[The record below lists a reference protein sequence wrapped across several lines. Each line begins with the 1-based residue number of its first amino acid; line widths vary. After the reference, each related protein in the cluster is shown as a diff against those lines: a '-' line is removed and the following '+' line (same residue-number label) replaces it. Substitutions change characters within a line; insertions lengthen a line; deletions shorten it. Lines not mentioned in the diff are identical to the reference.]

1 MDERTAILSRMFVVL
16 GLILLI
22 PAALGFQLIRINY
35 FEGDELRALWSRQ
48 AIDQIPIPA
57 QRGNIYDANGTLL
70 VTNAVDYKLAFDPK
84 VQVNGTIG
92 VPQEQV
98 AQLTKKLSSL
108 TGRSAAEY
116 QSKIRSAPPHSRY
129 IVLERN
135 LSVLAKDEINAL
147 NIKGVILEEN
157 YRRKYTFGSLAAH
170 TLGFV
175 NHETNGRIGLEAHY
189 NDELKGE
196 DGLRQVRRDPFNRIF
211 EYIGAPKKL
220 PRNGYSLHTTIDAY
234 LQAILEDELRSGVE
248 QHLAR
253 YGTGI
258 IMDPKT
264 GAIKA
269 MANYPTYDP
278 NFPGSDDEENR
289 RNFAISDMIEPGSTF
304 KLVTAIAAVEQGV
317 VEFDEV
323 FETPEDGEV
332 VIHNLILRD
341 HDPLGDLNFQEV
353 IQKSSNVATAEIAMR
368 MKKETFYQYARN
380 MGFGSETNVDLIGEV
395 PGRLSKPYEW
405 SLVTLPWMSHGYE
418 IQTTPLQIAQ
428 AYAAFANNGMMMRPY
443 LVERIEDKNG
453 SIVKQHKP
461 VEIRRIAKKSTL
473 KKLLPVF
480 ESVVTDSGTGNLSQ
494 VDGLRIAGKTGTA
507 KKVVN
512 GRYTNNYRGSFV
524 GFFPVEDP
532 QYVVFILLDEPK
544 TSGYG
549 GFTAG
554 PIFKNIAM
562 RIAGLDDDIQ
572 RSIKS
577 DDEFPA
583 PQFVKTPFVTG
594 LSKDQAKL
602 LLSNLDVP
610 HDFSGK
616 TGYVTAQTP
625 EAGSPL
631 NKGQKISLTLSETYA
646 EADSASVKE
655 GYAEI
660 PELRG
665 MNMRSAM
672 ALVSELELNSE
683 IIGSGTVFA
692 QYPKAGELLR
702 EGYTVTLRGK
712 AKSLEILTQVSD
724 R

>member
-1 MDERTAILSRMFVVL
+1 MDERTAILSRMFIIL

-22 PAALGFQLIRINY
+22 PTALGFQLIRINY
-35 FEGDELRALWSRQ
+35 FEGDELRTLWSKQ

-70 VTNAVDYKLAFDPK
+70 ATNSVDYKIAFDPK
-84 VQVNGTIG
+84 VQVNGKIG
-92 VPQEQV
+92 VPREQV
-98 AQLTKKLSSL
+98 NQLIQTLASL
-108 TGRSAAEY
+108 TGKSASDY
-116 QSKIRSAPPHSRY
+116 QRKINSAPPHSRY
-129 IVLERN
+129 IVLERSI
-135 LSVLAKDEINAL
+135 SVLAKDEINAL

-175 NHETNGRIGLEAHY
+175 NHETNGRIGLEAYY
-189 NDELKGE
+189 NEELKGE
-196 DGLRQVRRDPFNRIF
+196 DGVRQVRRDPFNRIF

-234 LQAILEDELRSGVE
+234 LQAILEDELQSGVE
-248 QHLAR
+248 KHLAN

-278 NFPGSDDEENR
+278 NFPASSDDENR

-304 KLVTAIAAVEQGV
+304 KLVTAIAAIEQGV
-317 VEFDEV
+317 VEFDEI
-323 FETPEDGEV
+323 FETPENGEI
-332 VIHNLILRD
+332 VIHDLILRD

-368 MKKETFYQYARN
+368 MKPETFYQYARN
-380 MGFGSETNVDLIGEV
+380 MGYGSETNIDLIGEV
-395 PGRLSKPYEW
+395 QGRLAKPYEW

-418 IQTTPLQIAQ
+418 IQTTALQVAQ

-453 SIVKQHKP
+453 SIVKEHKP
-461 VEIRRIAKKSTL
+461 VGIRRIAKRSTL
-473 KKLLPVF
+473 NKLLPIF
-480 ESVVTDSGTGNLSQ
+480 ESVVADSGTGDLAQ
-494 VDGLRIAGKTGTA
+494 VNGLRIAGKTGTA

-554 PIFKNIAM
+554 PVFKNIAM
-562 RIAGLDDDIQ
+562 RIAGLDDNIQ
-572 RSIKS
+572 RSMKS
-577 DDEFPA
+577 DEPEVPLFT
-583 PQFVKTPFVTG
+583 QTPSLKG
-594 LSKDQAKL
+594 LSKDKAQL
-602 LLSNLDVP
+602 LLSNLNLSYDVA
-610 HDFSGK
+610 GK
-616 TGYVTAQTP
+616 EGYVTDQIPA
-625 EAGSPL
+625 AGSPL
-631 NKGQKISLTLSETYA
+631 EVGEKISLTLSETYSA
-646 EADSASVKE
+646 ADSATVKE

-660 PELRG
+660 PDLIG
-665 MNMRSAM
+665 MNMRQATS
-672 ALVSELELNSE
+672 LLSEIGLNPE
-683 IIGSGTVFA
+683 IIGSGTIFA
-692 QYPKAGELLR
+692 QYPKAGEWLR
-702 EGYTVTLRGK
+702 KGYSVTLRGK
-712 AKSLEILTQVSD
+712 AKSLETLTQVSK